1 MKIPKSFY
9 IFNQRIVVKWKRD
22 LHTKHKAI
30 GLWIPVKNE
39 IHLQLNTKA
48 YPLTGEQQEQ
58 TFYHELCHCM
68 LDLLGYGE
76 LSRNEKLVDRLGNS
90 LHQVLES
97 SEY

>member
-22 LHTKHKAI
+22 LHTKQKAI
-30 GLWIPVKNE
+30 GLWIPVMNQ
-39 IHLQLNTKA
+39 IHLQLSTKA
-48 YPLTGEQQEQ
+48 YPITGEQQMQ
-58 TFYHELCHCM
+58 CFHHELMHCM
-68 LDLLGYGE
+68 LDILGYEE

-97 SEY
+97 AEY